1 MRSAEGLS
9 GASALIRQITAVESK
24 IRAGAAEICAR
35 AADSAAQA
43 AREIVPVETGALRGS
58 IASHAQGLSAA
69 ATAAA
74 PHAAMVEYGTSRMAP
89 RPYMYPAAQA
99 VRGDFFEAM
108 RALSREA
115 SK

>member
-9 GASALIRQITAVESK
+9 GASALIRRITAVESK
-24 IRAGAAEICAR
+24 IRAG
-35 AADSAAQA
+35 AAQA

-58 IASHAQGLSAA
+58 IASNAQGLSAA

-99 VRGDFFEAM
+99 VRGDFFGAM

>member
-9 GASALIRQITAVESK
+9 GASALIRRITAVESK

-35 AADSAAQA
+35 TADTAAQA

-58 IASHAQGLSAA
+58 IASTAQGLSAA
-69 ATAAA
+69 VTASA
-74 PHAAMVEYGTSRMAP
+74 PYAAMVEYGTSRMAP

-99 VRGDFFEAM
+99 ARGEFFEAM
-108 RALSREA
+108 CALSREA
-115 SK
+115 AK

>member
-9 GASALIRQITAVESK
+9 GASALIRRITAVESK
-24 IRAGAAEICAR
+24 IRAG
-35 AADSAAQA
+35 AAQA

-58 IASHAQGLSAA
+58 ITSNAQGLSAA

-99 VRGDFFEAM
+99 ARGDFFGAM